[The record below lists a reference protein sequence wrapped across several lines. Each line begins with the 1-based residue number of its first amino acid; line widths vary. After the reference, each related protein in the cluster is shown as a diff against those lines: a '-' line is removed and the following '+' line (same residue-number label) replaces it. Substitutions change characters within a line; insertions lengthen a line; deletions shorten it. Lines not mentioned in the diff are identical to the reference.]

1 MRKILELDGSII
13 NDAIEPS
20 VESEELLKW
29 YQSMIQLRLLDQK
42 GIKLQRQG
50 RVGFHI
56 FTTGQEAHIGAA
68 AALNNLDWIFPA
80 YREHGAAIYRDMPL
94 EEIINH
100 LFANDLDIN
109 KGRRLP
115 GLFGN
120 KKINFVNPSAPIGT
134 QIIHATGAAYYASQ
148 INPEEV
154 NIVFFGDGATSSSD
168 FHSGLNFAG
177 VYKTPTIFICM
188 NNQFAISVPLEKQ
201 TASNTIADK
210 AIAYGIKGEQVDGN
224 DILAMYS
231 AVKDA
236 IKHAQN
242 GNGPTL
248 IEAFTYRMGP
258 HTSSDDPSRYR
269 PDEEVEE
276 WKLKDPIE
284 RFKKYLI
291 RKDLIS
297 EEENSI
303 IYEHYDKKIN
313 ELIEIADSRPK
324 PKLETMFTDV
334 YDTLPGSLLEQW
346 EEVKFFTEE
355 D

>member
-120 KKINFVNPSAPIGT
+120 KK
-134 QIIHATGAAYYASQ
+134 
-148 INPEEV
+148 
-154 NIVFFGDGATSSSD
+154 
-168 FHSGLNFAG
+168 
-177 VYKTPTIFICM
+177 
-188 NNQFAISVPLEKQ
+188 
-201 TASNTIADK
+201 
-210 AIAYGIKGEQVDGN
+210 
-224 DILAMYS
+224 
-231 AVKDA
+231 
-236 IKHAQN
+236 
-242 GNGPTL
+242 
-248 IEAFTYRMGP
+248 
-258 HTSSDDPSRYR
+258 
-269 PDEEVEE
+269 
-276 WKLKDPIE
+276 
-284 RFKKYLI
+284 
-291 RKDLIS
+291 
-297 EEENSI
+297 
-303 IYEHYDKKIN
+303 
-313 ELIEIADSRPK
+313 
-324 PKLETMFTDV
+324 
-334 YDTLPGSLLEQW
+334 
-346 EEVKFFTEE
+346 
-355 D
+355 